1 MLPQTLDIRNS
12 SAYPIPNKTYK
23 VDWDNHRIIGYI
35 DDLDAIE
42 QAIDLHLS
50 TERYEWVIYS
60 WQYGSEIYNLI
71 GKPYDY
77 AKAEMKR
84 MIKDALSIDSRIT
97 DVSDFSFEFDKGNLH
112 CRFKVMTTEGELEK
126 EVVLNA

>member
-12 SAYPIPNKTYK
+12 IAYPIPTKTYQI
-23 VDWDNHRIIGYI
+23 DWDNHHIRGYV
-35 DDLDAIE
+35 DGLEAIK
-42 QAIDLHLS
+42 QAIDLYIS
-50 TERYEWVIYS
+50 TERYQWIIYS
-60 WQYGSEIYNLI
+60 WQYGCEIYNLI

-97 DVSDFSFEFDKGNLH
+97 DIDDFSFSFDKGNIH
-112 CRFKVMTTEGELEK
+112 CKFKVMTTEGDFEK
-126 EVVLNA
+126 EVILNA

>member
-12 SAYPIPNKTYK
+12 TAYPIPTKTYQI
-23 VDWDNHRIIGYI
+23 DWDNKHIRGYV
-35 DDLDAIE
+35 DGLEAMK
-42 QAIDLHLS
+42 QAIDLYIS
-50 TERYEWVIYS
+50 TERYQWIIYS
-60 WQYGSEIYNLI
+60 WQYGCEIYNLI

-97 DVSDFSFEFDKGNLH
+97 DVDDFSFSFDKGNIH
-112 CRFKVMTTEGELEK
+112 CKFKVMTTEGDFEK
-126 EVVLNA
+126 EVILNA